1 MERVISIKN
10 LILAYLKDE
19 ISPEDRLVLQ
29 HWLEEN
35 ERHRLLLEELKNDEK
50 LQEKLETFASV
61 DICEGR
67 KEMEIR
73 IADHVRSNRLRRRW
87 WWSGVAA
94 VVLLLLGVGLHQYRL
109 SSLEQ
114 QESEIVQA
122 REGISGS
129 ILFSDQGETFLL
141 DGLKDTVLN
150 FDKGSDVLIK
160 DKGKLTYTSSDTSTR
175 IVWYT
180 LKIPRGG
187 EYNITLADGSRIWLN
202 SVSELRFPSRFQ
214 DDSREVYLNGEAYF
228 EVSRDTTRPFRVN
241 SRRLSVEVLGTSFN
255 MSVYDDDENMHVT
268 LEKGSV
274 RVCPNGRGNGIIL
287 APDEQLFVKGEQLI
301 HRKVKA
307 SVYSAWRK
315 DRFVFENENL
325 DEVMRKLARWYDI
338 SYVFKNDKKREKR
351 FTGTLL
357 KYGETAELLK
367 LIEMTADVKLYMK
380 DSVIFIE

>member
-19 ISPEDRLVLQ
+19 ISPEDRLILQ

-61 DICEGR
+61 DIREGR

-73 IADHVRSNRLRRRW
+73 IADHVRSNRLRRW
-87 WWSGVAA
+87 CWWSGVAA

-228 EVSRDTTRPFRVN
+228 EVSRDTTRPFCVN